1 MIEVVASSSGHDSE
15 AGMSDRELT
24 TTPWAPVRVE
34 QIMSRT
40 LYSVPADARLG
51 HARDLMEQHHVHHL
65 LVEDTGRFVGIIS
78 DRDVLTNLSPYLG
91 TISSKRRDDETLMWP
106 VYRFASYELITVSE
120 EALVEEAARK
130 LLEHEISCLP
140 VVNRLDEIVGIVTKS
155 DLLFGMLSCIV
166 PRDSDER
173 SSEAA

>member
-1 MIEVVASSSGHDSE
+1 
-15 AGMSDRELT
+15 MSDREIT

-51 HARDLMEQHHVHHL
+51 YARDLMQQHHIHHL

-78 DRDVLTNLSPYLG
+78 DRDVLTNLSPYVG

-106 VYRFASYELITVSE
+106 VYRFASYELITVSD
-120 EALVEEAARK
+120 EALVEEAARR

-140 VVNRLDEIVGIVTKS
+140 VVNRLDEIIGIVTKS
-155 DLLFGMLSCIV
+155 DLLFGILSCIV
-166 PRDSDER
+166 PQRDEDR